1 MSEKRKQRDSGGRKL
16 LASLLP
22 GGGGGNSDYSDSLEE
37 ERSAGGSRKVANDE
51 IRALRDAIEQQR
63 LQMEQMSRACT
74 SVAAQ
79 QAGLHKIV
87 MQHLTYEQRRDDEQA
102 KQEAE
107 EDVRCCGLSLAKLF

>member
-1 MSEKRKQRDSGGRKL
+1 MSEKRKNRDSGGRKL

-22 GGGGGNSDYSDSLEE
+22 GGGNSDYSDSLEE
-37 ERSAGGSRKVANDE
+37 ERSAGSRKVANDE

-63 LQMEQMSRACT
+63 LQMEQMSRACS

-102 KQEAE
+102 KAEAE